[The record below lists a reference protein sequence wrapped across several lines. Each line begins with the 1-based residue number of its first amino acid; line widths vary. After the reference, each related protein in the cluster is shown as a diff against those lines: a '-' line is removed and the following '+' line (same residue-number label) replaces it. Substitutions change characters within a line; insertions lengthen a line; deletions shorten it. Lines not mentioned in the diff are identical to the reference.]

1 MIKPEDFYFST
12 PMFSLDEDYK
22 GKPIIVITTKKVYDT
37 TGGWDDGSI
46 EYREM
51 IKTLLPKLLV
61 EYAESVFASK
71 KKISCNNL
79 EKILHEIG
87 FIYNSQLDSALKD
100 FLGIIDK
107 ED

>member
-1 MIKPEDFYFST
+1 MVEPKDFYFST

-22 GKPIIVITTKKVYDT
+22 GKPRVVITTKKVYDT
-37 TGGWDDGSI
+37 TGGWDDGSA

-61 EYAESVFASK
+61 EDAESVFASK
-71 KKISCNNL
+71 KKISCNKL

-87 FIYNSQLDSALKD
+87 FIHNPELDSTLKD
-100 FLGIIDK
+100 FLGIID
-107 ED
+107 